1 MLGELG
7 WYRELLVDFPD
18 GKHVR
23 FEITRKQT
31 GTHIPQVREPAP
43 WTALGYQKCPCC
55 PLPGEQGRCPAALS
69 LQLTLDRLRHH
80 ASTEVVQAT
89 AIDDGGR
96 SQTVTAPLQRIGAV
110 LVQLSVFAG
119 ECPVGRRL
127 KPHLSGLS
135 PFLELNEFIPQVLN
149 RLVADGSD
157 VAQLVKPLHEVFIY
171 LLKRLAGDEKWHEDA
186 IPNSVV
192 SADALAQVL
201 SFRARRLNNG
211 LAGRLGWT
219 EPKKPAPGF
228 LRRLLGRWKAS

>member
-18 GKHVR
+18 GKQER
-23 FEITRKQT
+23 FEITRKDT
-31 GTHIPQVREPAP
+31 GTHIPQVRDPAP
-43 WTALGYQKCPCC
+43 WTKLGYQKCPCC

-69 LQLTLDRLRHH
+69 LQATLDRLRHH

-89 AIDDGGR
+89 AVDEDGR
-96 SQTVTAPLQRIGAV
+96 RQTVTAQLQRVGAV

-119 ECPVGRRL
+119 ECPVGHRL

-135 PFLELNEFIPQVLN
+135 PFLELNEFIPQVLG
-149 RLVADGSD
+149 RLKAQGDD
-157 VAQLVKPLHEVFIY
+157 VLELVKPLHEVFIY

-192 SADALAQVL
+192 SVDALAQVL
-201 SFRARRLNNG
+201 SLRARRLNNG
-211 LAGRLGWT
+211 LAGRLGWV
-219 EPKKPAPGF
+219 EKKAPPPGF
-228 LRRLLGRWKAS
+228 WQRFLGRWKA